1 MPDDTAAQRPQPIK
15 EGVTNPTRGSKVQAQ
30 AEYGPMFLFRPE
42 TGEIIAVPAQEVNVI
57 NKEIGEWNMLI
68 ATLHAANAQVQF
80 FDDEMVKQA
89 LQPDRM
95 TPGAHNTAQ
104 RNWEIAADWQEEVID
119 TCQLK
124 IKSLAKIGSG
134 GKQLVELIPLPSI
147 GSGKMENKAGE
158 MKEGK
163 YTKEIKASWGTG
175 TKSVPSKDWIRPRKG
190 SLVYVDSEKLKSNWP
205 KFKDPD
211 NLKWADV
218 VQKDASGKCSING
231 MKALRYVKQTMGKAN
246 FQLKDFVKLDVDVE
260 GSIGSWAT
268 AWNADTSNTAS
279 GKVKITAGPV
289 TGDVELDAGA
299 QFMRYLYGGS
309 LNLTFE
315 PTKADVAFRAE
326 GHAELAIAEAKATAT
341 VHFPA
346 KEGWMWTLPAPL
358 ADIGVAAKD
367 IDLGAVR
374 LTATLEL
381 KGAVGASVAAEI
393 SLGVEN
399 RIGQTPVIVGKKTRK
414 RRRRRA
420 KKVSVVEDMGPE
432 KKMRVAGVEGTLDA
446 FAGLKAD
453 AEIKGAIEWR
463 NPENQKKEFEA
474 FAVIAPALGAM
485 AGIGGTA
492 KLLVQYADGI
502 FRVHAD
508 AALCIGLGAEGKLSF
523 EVSAKL
529 LVSFVKWFFY
539 QLYNAN
545 FKRLDFLEES
555 AFTAMKYLYFLAIV
569 QGNNILNNF
578 GMVESELA
586 LKIRQVKSKFS
597 DAKARHQL
605 AQRILADPEAL
616 RYAPP
621 ETKGMLIHD
630 LCSNNNVDWMQSGF
644 GIGNSYLIEQ
654 KSAIKKILMQWS
666 HTRTECENTIQHISA
681 DGAKGS
687 YLANLA
693 RLKRFLNQELP
704 GNIDLPGVNTQ
715 HGEDFDVWYEK
726 LSASLKDG
734 PTRGFHIVPSNS
746 LQYAMERNKDFD
758 HPLFASAGEGAFYA

>member
-1 MPDDTAAQRPQPIK
+1 MPDDTAAQRSQPIK
-15 EGVTNPTRGSKVQAQ
+15 EGVTNPTRGSTVQAQ
-30 AEYGPMFLFRPE
+30 AEYGPMFFLRPE
-42 TGEIIAVPAQEVNVI
+42 TGELIAVPARDVNLI

-80 FDDEMVKQA
+80 FDNELVKQA
-89 LQPDRM
+89 LQRDRM
-95 TPGAHNTAQ
+95 TPGAHDTAQ
-104 RNWEIAADWQEEVID
+104 RNWEMAVDWQEEVID
-119 TCQLK
+119 ICQLK

-134 GKQLVELIPLPSI
+134 GKQLVELIPLPSAP
-147 GSGKMENKAGE
+147 SGKTEDKAGE

-163 YTKEIKASWGTG
+163 YTKEIKTSWGTG
-175 TKSVPSKDWIRPRKG
+175 TKSVPSKDWIRPRRG
-190 SLVYVDSEKLKSNWP
+190 SLVYVDSDKLKSNWP

-218 VQKDASGKCSING
+218 VQKDASDKRSING
-231 MKALRYVKQTMGKAN
+231 MKALNYVKQTMGKARL
-246 FQLKDFVKLDVDVE
+246 QLKDFVKLDVDVE

-279 GKVKITAGPV
+279 GRAKITAGPV

-309 LNLTFE
+309 LNVTFE
-315 PTKADVAFRAE
+315 PSKADVAFRAE

-346 KEGWMWTLPAPL
+346 KEGWMWTLPASL
-358 ADIGVAAKD
+358 VDKGVADKD

-399 RIGQTPVIVGKKTRK
+399 RVGQTPVIVGKKTRK

-420 KKVSVVEDMGPE
+420 KKVAVVEEMGPE

-453 AEIKGAIEWR
+453 SEIKGAIEWR

-474 FAVIAPALGAM
+474 FAVIAPALGVM
-485 AGIGGTA
+485 GGIGGTA
-492 KLLVQYADGI
+492 KLSVQYADGI
-502 FRVHAD
+502 FRVHVD

-529 LVSFVKWFFY
+529 LLSFVKWFFY
-539 QLYNAN
+539 QLYHAN
-545 FKRLDFLEES
+545 FKRLPFIAKS
-555 AFTAMKYLYFLAIV
+555 AFKVATYLPFLAIAREESV
-569 QGNNILNNF
+569 LDNF
-578 GMVESELA
+578 GLSELILDRKMQELDKDFA
-586 LKIRQVKSKFS
+586 GSAARKELANRVL
-597 DAKARHQL
+597 AKPDL
-605 AQRILADPEAL
+605 L

-621 ETKGMLIHD
+621 ETKAILVYHLMRRE
-630 LCSNNNVDWMQSGF
+630 NVSRR
-644 GIGNSYLIEQ
+644 GNIDSENEFLEIR
-654 KSAIKKILMQWS
+654 KSAIKNVIESWS
-666 HTRTECENTIQHISA
+666 HTRSDCENLIQHISPL
-681 DGAKGS
+681 GEKGC
-687 YLANLA
+687 YAENLRRLRDFYNKKIPGEKKVTVLSAEPEDFDMWHGELMA
-693 RLKRFLNQELP
+693 RLKE
-704 GNIDLPGVNTQ
+704 
-715 HGEDFDVWYEK
+715 E
-726 LSASLKDG
+726 
-734 PTRGFHIVPSNS
+734 PTRGFPVVQSNS
-746 LQYAMERNKDFD
+746 MRYAMQRDGCID
-758 HPLFASAGEGAFYA
+758 HPLFSSETDGAYYA